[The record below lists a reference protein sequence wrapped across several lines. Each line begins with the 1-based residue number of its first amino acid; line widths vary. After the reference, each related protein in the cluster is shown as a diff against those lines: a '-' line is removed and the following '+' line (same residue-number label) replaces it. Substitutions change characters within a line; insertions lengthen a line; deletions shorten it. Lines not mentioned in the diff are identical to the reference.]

1 MNINDTLSSSKLG
14 SPASRVTLFC
24 VVDYEEIQT
33 GTRHT
38 IMVVPPEHADERQGR
53 ISTFAPMGRALL
65 GVPVGSVV
73 DVPLPNGDS
82 TCVQVMVARPI
93 DAG

>member
-1 MNINDTLSSSKLG
+1 MNITDALSPNEFRA
-14 SPASRVTLFC
+14 PARRVTLFAL
-24 VVDYEEIQT
+24 VDYEEIPV

-38 IMVVPPEHADERQGR
+38 IMVVPPKHADERQGR

-73 DVPLPNGDS
+73 DVPLPNGDCS
-82 TCVQVMVARPI
+82 CVQVMSARPRE
-93 DAG
+93 AE